1 MQTHPISCRVT
12 APSPTQP
19 STRFSPSSSTPEGLQ
34 SSLTH
39 QSPTTHAPPLR
50 PGDVLLWTLSP
61 PTVKSRLNEA
71 DLMTSHPCG
80 KLHYNLPDKAP

>member
-39 QSPTTHAPPLR
+39 QSPTTHAPPTQARGR
-50 PGDVLLWTLSP
+50 PP
-61 PTVKSRLNEA
+61 PDTVPTHSQVQAK
-71 DLMTSHPCG
+71 
-80 KLHYNLPDKAP
+80 